1 MSHNIINI
9 IQTNKDIK
17 INIIITDII
26 VIIIIMCTLLM
37 SSGHYYDCHW

>member
-26 VIIIIMCTLLM
+26 VILIIMCTLLM
-37 SSGHYYDCHW
+37 PSGHYYDCH